1 MLFLTALLEVLL
13 VFIKVQILDK
23 KHPTIKK
30 IFLDI

>member
-23 KHPTIKK
+23 KHQAIKK

>member
-23 KHPTIKK
+23 KQLTIKK
-30 IFLDI
+30 IFLEI

>member
-23 KHPTIKK
+23 NRPTIKK
-30 IFLDI
+30 IFLEI